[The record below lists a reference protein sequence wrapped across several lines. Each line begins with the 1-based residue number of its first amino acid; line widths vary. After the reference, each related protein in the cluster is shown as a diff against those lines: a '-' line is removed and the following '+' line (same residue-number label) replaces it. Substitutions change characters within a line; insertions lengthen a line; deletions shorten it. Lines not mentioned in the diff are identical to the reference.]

1 MLQEFIVDVGDSSL
15 VMIQYRGG
23 SKPRDTEEAEL
34 SVATLI
40 STEYLDFDFD
50 PVQA

>member
-1 MLQEFIVDVGDSSL
+1 MLQEFIVDLGDSRI
-15 VMIQYRGG
+15 VRTQHRGG

-40 STEYLDFDFD
+40 SIEYLDFD